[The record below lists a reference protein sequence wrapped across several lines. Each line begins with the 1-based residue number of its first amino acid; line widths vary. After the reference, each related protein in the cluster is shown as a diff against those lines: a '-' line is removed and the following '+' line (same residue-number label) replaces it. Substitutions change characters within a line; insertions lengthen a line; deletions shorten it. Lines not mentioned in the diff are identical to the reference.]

1 MTKAKKVWIP
11 ALPLVAALLHGS
23 KKVPYVILAKG
34 GNLENNSHPEF
45 ISGYLELDA
54 ETSSA

>member
-1 MTKAKKVWIP
+1 M
-11 ALPLVAALLHGS
+11 HGS

-45 ISGYLELDA
+45 ISGSITGDA